1 MTLTGLLIYGL
12 GFLAQAFFS
21 ARILVQW
28 ILSERAHRV
37 LSPSLFWVFSLTG
50 SILLFSYGWLRDDF
64 SIILGQLIAYYIYIW
79 NLDIKGLW
87 RRLPHL
93 LRMALLALPVAA
105 LAFALNDFGA
115 FLDQFFRNDRVPL
128 WLLVYGSMGQVIFTL
143 RFVYQW
149 QYSHRKHVSALPLGF
164 WIISI
169 IGSAVI
175 VSYGIVRLDP
185 VLILGQS
192 VGFISY
198 SRNIMLSL
206 HGRKA

>member
-1 MTLTGLLIYGL
+1 MTVTGLLIYGL

-37 LSPSLFWVFSLTG
+37 LSPNLFWVFSLAG
-50 SILLFSYGWLRDDF
+50 SVLLFSYGWLRDDF

-87 RRLPHL
+87 HRLPRL
-93 LRMALLALPVAA
+93 LRTALLALPVAA

-143 RFVYQW
+143 RFIYQW

-185 VLILGQS
+185 VLVIGQS